1 MNEIV
6 GRGKWATKAGFVL
19 AAAGSAVGLGNLWKF
34 PYMAGE
40 NGGAAFVF
48 VYLLLL
54 VLIGMTVMLA
64 ELTVGRHTQLD
75 ALGAYKKLSAKWAW
89 VGGMGVLCAFL
100 IMAFYTVV
108 GGWAIKYFVASCTN
122 AVAGIDFGAFITAPM
137 EPLVY
142 TLVFCVLTWI
152 IVYYGIGGGIEKA
165 SKIMMPLLFIF
176 IVIIAI
182 RSCTLP
188 GAGAGLNYYLNP
200 DLSKIDGGVILA
212 AMGQVFF
219 SLSLGMGCMIT
230 YGSYLGEDSS
240 LTQSSWMIPGLD
252 TAIAFLAGLAIF
264 PAVFAFGMEPGSGP
278 GLMFAT
284 LPQVFDKMPA
294 GEIFA
299 TIFFLLVI
307 FAALTSAISLL
318 EVVTA
323 YLVDEKSVKRGGASI
338 LGIIGIFILAIPCS
352 LSMGS
357 LANVHIIPEIA
368 SMNIP
373 AMGFFDAFDFITSK
387 LMLPLGGLMLCIFVG
402 WVWGTDKAIN
412 EITDGGLTSF
422 PLAGIWSILVKYI
435 APVAIFLVFLSGF
448 GVI

>member
-1 MNEIV
+1 MKDNV
-6 GRGKWATKAGFVL
+6 GRGRWATKSGFVL

-40 NGGAAFVF
+40 NGGAAFVL
-48 VYLLLL
+48 VYLVIL

-89 VGGMGVLCAFL
+89 VGGMGVLCAFF

-108 GGWAIKYFVASCTN
+108 GGWAIKYFVASLTN
-122 AVAGIDFGAFITAPM
+122 AVASIDFVGFITAPA

-142 TLVFCVLTWI
+142 TLVFCLLTWVF
-152 IVYYGIGGGIEKA
+152 VYFGIGGGIEKA

-188 GAGAGLNYYLNP
+188 GAGAGLDYYLNP
-200 DLSKIDGGVILA
+200 DLSKINGGVILA

-230 YGSYLGEDSS
+230 YGSYLDKDSS
-240 LTQSSWMIPGLD
+240 LTQSSWMIPGID

-264 PAVFAFGMEPGSGP
+264 PAVFAFGMQPDAGP
-278 GLMFAT
+278 GLMFGI

-294 GEIFA
+294 GVFFA
-299 TIFFLLVI
+299 SIFFLLVI

-323 YLVDEKSVKRGGASI
+323 YFVDEKSTSRGSASI

-352 LSMGS
+352 LSMGP
-357 LANVHIIPEIA
+357 LAGVTVIPEIGA
-368 SMNIP
+368 MNIP
-373 AMGFFDAFDFITSK
+373 AMGFFDAFDWITSK
-387 LMLPLGGLMLCIFVG
+387 LMLPLGGMLVCIFVG
-402 WVWGTDKAIN
+402 WVWGTDRALD
-412 EITDGGLTSF
+412 EITGSGSRAF

-435 APVAIFLVFLSGF
+435 APAAIFLVFLSGF

>member
-1 MNEIV
+1 MKDIA
-6 GRGKWATKAGFVL
+6 GRGQWATKTGFVL

-40 NGGAAFVF
+40 NGGAAFVL
-48 VYLLLL
+48 VYLGIL

-108 GGWAIKYFVASCTN
+108 GGWAIKYFLGSFATAAAN
-122 AVAGIDFGAFITAPM
+122 IDFVGFITAPI
-137 EPLVY
+137 EPIIY
-142 TLVFCVLTWI
+142 TLIFCVFTWI
-152 IVYYGIGGGIEKA
+152 IVFFGIGGGIEKA

-176 IVIIAI
+176 IIIIAI

-188 GAGAGLNYYLNP
+188 GAGAGLSYYLKP
-200 DLSKIDGGVILA
+200 DISQINGGVILA
-212 AMGQVFF
+212 ALGQVFF

-230 YGSYLGEDSS
+230 YGSYLGRDSS
-240 LTQSSWMIPGLD
+240 LTQSAWMIPTLD

-264 PAVFAFGMEPGSGP
+264 PAVFAFGMEPGQGP

-284 LPQVFDKMPA
+284 LPQVFGQMPA
-294 GEIFA
+294 GEFFA
-299 TIFFLLVI
+299 SIFFLLVI

-323 YLVDEKSVKRGGASI
+323 YFVDEKSINRSSASVI
-338 LGIIGIFILAIPCS
+338 GIIGIFILAIPCS

-357 LANVHIIPEIA
+357 LAGVHIIPEIA

-387 LMLPLGGLMLCIFVG
+387 LMLPLGGLLLCIFVG
-402 WVWGTDKAIN
+402 WVWGTDNAIN
-412 EITDGGLTSF
+412 EITEGGISSF
-422 PLAGIWSILVKYI
+422 PLAGVWSILVKFI
-435 APVAIFLVFLSGF
+435 APIAIFMVFLSGF

>member
-1 MNEIV
+1 MKETA
-6 GRGKWATKAGFVL
+6 GRGRWASRTGFVL

-108 GGWAIKYFVASCTN
+108 GGWAIKYFLGSF
-122 AVAGIDFGAFITAPM
+122 AGATANIDFVGFIGGSM
-137 EPLVY
+137 EPIIY
-142 TLVFCVLTWI
+142 TLIFCLLTWI
-152 IVYYGIGGGIEKA
+152 IVFLGVGGGIERA
-165 SKIMMPLLFIF
+165 SKIMMPLLLIF
-176 IVIIAI
+176 LIIIAF

-200 DLSKIDGGVILA
+200 DFSKIDGGVILA

-230 YGSYLGEDSS
+230 YGSYLDQDSS
-240 LTQSSWMIPGLD
+240 LIQSAWMIPALD
-252 TAIAFLAGLAIF
+252 TAVAFLAGLAIF
-264 PAVFAFGMEPGSGP
+264 PAVFAFGMEPGAGP

-284 LPQVFDKMPA
+284 LPQVFAQMPA
-294 GEIFA
+294 GSFFA
-299 TIFFLLVI
+299 AIFFLLVI

-323 YLVDEKSVKRGGASI
+323 YFVDEKSIKRSSASVM
-338 LGIIGIFILAIPCS
+338 GIAGIFILAIPSS
-352 LSMGS
+352 LSMGI
-357 LANVHIIPEIA
+357 LANVHVIPEIA
-368 SMNIP
+368 AMNIS
-373 AMGFFDAFDFITSK
+373 AMGFFDSFDFLTSK
-387 LMLPLGGLMLCIFVG
+387 LLLPLGGLLLCIFVG
-402 WVWGTDKAIN
+402 WVWGTDKALN
-412 EITDGGLTSF
+412 EITDGGRSSF
-422 PLAGIWSILVKYI
+422 PLGGIWSILVKYI
-435 APVAIFLVFLSGF
+435 APVGIFLVFLSGF

>member
-1 MNEIV
+1 MKETV
-6 GRGKWATKAGFVL
+6 GRGQWASKAGFVL

-48 VYLLLL
+48 VYLIIL

-75 ALGAYKKLSAKWAW
+75 ALGAYKKLSSKWSW

-108 GGWAIKYFVASCTN
+108 GGWAIRYFFASFSGVAN
-122 AVAGIDFGAFITAPM
+122 VDFGAFITAPVA
-137 EPLVY
+137 PIIY
-142 TLVFCVLTWI
+142 TLVFCIITWV
-152 IVYYGIGGGIEKA
+152 IVYSGIGGGIEKA

-176 IVIIAI
+176 IIIIAI

-200 DLSKIDGGVILA
+200 DLSLINGGVILA

-230 YGSYLGEDSS
+230 YGSYLGKDTS
-240 LTQSSWMIPGLD
+240 LTQSAWMIPTLD
-252 TAIAFLAGLAIF
+252 TLVAFLAGLAIF

-284 LPQVFDKMPA
+284 LPQVFDQMPA
-294 GEIFA
+294 GAFFSA
-299 TIFFLLVI
+299 MFFLLVI

-323 YLVDEKSVKRGGASI
+323 YFVDSLLTFTGIVEQYSSAS
-338 LGIIGIFILAIPCS
+338 GNGIFRY
-352 LSMGS
+352 
-357 LANVHIIPEIA
+357 
-368 SMNIP
+368 
-373 AMGFFDAFDFITSK
+373 F
-387 LMLPLGGLMLCIFVG
+387 
-402 WVWGTDKAIN
+402 
-412 EITDGGLTSF
+412 
-422 PLAGIWSILVKYI
+422 
-435 APVAIFLVFLSGF
+435 
-448 GVI
+448 

>member
-1 MNEIV
+1 MKETV
-6 GRGKWATKAGFVL
+6 GRGHWASRAGFVL

-48 VYLLLL
+48 VYLLILM
-54 VLIGMTVMLA
+54 LIGMTVMLA

-108 GGWAIKYFVASCTN
+108 GGWAIKYFVGSFAGAASN
-122 AVAGIDFGAFITAPM
+122 IDFVGFITAPM
-137 EPLVY
+137 EPLIY
-142 TLVFCVLTWI
+142 TLIFCILTWI
-152 IVYYGIGGGIEKA
+152 IVFYGIGGGIEKA

-176 IVIIAI
+176 IIIIAI

-188 GAGAGLNYYLNP
+188 GAGAGLDYYLNP
-200 DLSKIDGGVILA
+200 DFSKINGGVIMA

-230 YGSYLGEDSS
+230 YGSYLDRDSS
-240 LTQSSWMIPGLD
+240 LTQSAWMIPALD
-252 TAIAFLAGLAIF
+252 TAVAFLAGLAIF
-264 PAVFAFGMEPGSGP
+264 PAVFAFGMEPGAGP

-294 GEIFA
+294 GVFFA
-299 TIFFLLVI
+299 AIFFLLVI

-323 YLVDEKSVKRGGASI
+323 YFVDEKSVKRSIASVI
-338 LGIIGIFILAIPCS
+338 GIIGIFILAIPCS
-352 LSMGS
+352 LSMGA
-357 LANVHIIPEIA
+357 LADVHLIPEIA
-368 SMNIP
+368 AMNIP
-373 AMGFFDAFDFITSK
+373 AMGFFDSFDFLTSK
-387 LMLPLGGLMLCIFVG
+387 VMLPLGGLLLCVFVG
-402 WVWGTDKAIN
+402 WVWGTDNAIN
-412 EITDGGLTSF
+412 EITDGGLSSF
-422 PLAGIWSILVKYI
+422 PLGGIWSILVKYI

>member
-122 AVAGIDFGAFITAPM
+122 AVAVIDFGAFITAPM

-402 WVWGTDKAIN
+402 WVWGTDRAIN